1 MFAVM
6 TVAGSDSGG
15 GAGAQADARTFA
27 ACGVFG
33 TSVMTAITAQN
44 TRGVLEVYNLPV
56 KIVVAQMQAVFSDI
70 NVRCVKT
77 GMLATAETA
86 KAVVN
91 ELVRHKIPIVVDP
104 VMAAEA
110 GGRLLVGELRDAFA
124 RLLPEA
130 TVVTPNVR
138 EAEAISGITIR
149 SIDDMKRA
157 AVEIY
162 ATGPKSVIVTGGH
175 MAGTDVLYDGD
186 FEMLRGRLIKA
197 GTHGA
202 GCTFS
207 AGVAAFLA
215 RGFSVRQSACM
226 AKSFVTDAIQ
236 ESNVIGSGAG
246 VVNQVARTSK
256 MAARYLAVLDL
267 EAALRTIKTI
277 NLELIPEVGS
287 NLAAAISGAKK
298 LTDVAAV
305 KVRIV
310 RDGQV
315 IKPAGCVAFGA
326 SRNTARA
333 ILTALRYNANIT
345 SAMNVRYSDDFFSAC
360 QELNL
365 YTKSF
370 ERTEDFEGM
379 NRVESGMARAI
390 ERGATRSRAVPDV
403 VYIRTGGKE
412 PKALV
417 FGRSAQHVAKTM
429 VKISSKL

>member
-6 TVAGSDSGG
+6 TIAGSDSGG

-33 TSVMTAITAQN
+33 TSVITAVTAQN
-44 TRGVLEVYNLPV
+44 TLGVLEVYDLPV
-56 KIVVAQMQAVFSDI
+56 RVVVAQMQAVFSDI

-86 KAVVN
+86 EAVVN
-91 ELVRHKIPIVVDP
+91 ELVQHKTQIVVDP
-104 VMAAEA
+104 VMAAET
-110 GGRLLVGELRDAFA
+110 GGQLLIGELKEVLS

-130 TVVTPNVR
+130 TVTTPNVR
-138 EAEAISGITIR
+138 EAEAISGVAIR

-162 ATGPKSVIVTGGH
+162 AKGPQSVIVTGGH
-175 MAGTDVLYDGD
+175 LTGTDVLYDGE
-186 FEMLRGRLIKA
+186 FEMLRGRLIKT

-207 AGVAAFLA
+207 ASVAAFLA
-215 RGFSVRQSACM
+215 KGYSVCQSAFM
-226 AKSFVTDAIQ
+226 AKSFVRDAIK
-236 ESNVIGSGAG
+236 ESEVIGSGAG
-246 VVNQVARTSK
+246 VVNQVARTSE
-256 MAARYLAVLDL
+256 MAARYLAVLDV

-277 NLELIPEVGS
+277 NLDLIPDVGS
-287 NLAAAISGAKK
+287 NLAVAISGAKK

-305 KVRIV
+305 KGRIV

-333 ILTALRYNANIT
+333 ILAASRYDASIK
-345 SAMNVRYSDDFFSAC
+345 SAMNVQCSDDFLAAC

-365 YTKSF
+365 YAESF
-370 ERTEDFEGM
+370 ERTEKLEGM

-390 ERGATRSRAVPDV
+390 ERGVAHSGAVPDV
-403 VYIRTGGKE
+403 IYGQRVGKE
-412 PKALV
+412 RKALV
-417 FGRSAQHVAKTM
+417 FGHSAQQVGKTM

>member
-1 MFAVM
+1 MIAVM

-33 TSVMTAITAQN
+33 TFVITAITAQN

-70 NVRCVKT
+70 DVRCVKT

-86 KAVVN
+86 KAVIN
-91 ELVRHKIPIVVDP
+91 ELVRHKISIVVDP

-110 GGRLLVGELRDAFA
+110 GGRLLVGELRDALT

-138 EAEAISGITIR
+138 EAEAISGVAIR

-162 ATGPKSVIVTGGH
+162 AAGAQSVIVTGGH
-175 MAGTDVLYDGD
+175 MAGTDVFYDGD
-186 FEMLRGRLIKA
+186 FAMLRGRLIKA

-207 AGVAAFLA
+207 TSVAAFLA
-215 RGFSVRQSACM
+215 RGYSVRQSASM
-226 AKSFVTDAIQ
+226 AKSFVTDAIR
-236 ESNVIGSGAG
+236 ESEVIGSGAG
-246 VVNQVARTSK
+246 VVNQVARTSE

-267 EAALRTIKTI
+267 KAALRTIKTI
-277 NLELIPEVGS
+277 NLDLIPEVGS
-287 NLAAAISGAKK
+287 NLAVAIKGAKR

-305 KVRIV
+305 KGRIV
-310 RDGQV
+310 RDGRV
-315 IKPAGCVAFGA
+315 IKPAGCVAFGV
-326 SRNTARA
+326 SRNPARA
-333 ILTALRYNANIT
+333 ILAALRYDANIK
-345 SAMNVRYSDDFFSAC
+345 SAMNVRGSDDFFSAC

-365 YTKSF
+365 HAESF

-390 ERGATRSRAVPDV
+390 ERGVTHSGSVPDV
-403 VYIRTGGKE
+403 MWSRSVGKE

-417 FGRSAQHVAKTM
+417 FGQSAQQVAKTM

>member
-1 MFAVM
+1 
-6 TVAGSDSGG
+6 
-15 GAGAQADARTFA
+15 
-27 ACGVFG
+27 
-33 TSVMTAITAQN
+33 
-44 TRGVLEVYNLPV
+44 
-56 KIVVAQMQAVFSDI
+56 MQAVFSDI

-86 KAVVN
+86 KAVAN
-91 ELVRHKIPIVVDP
+91 ELAQHEIPIVVDP

-110 GGRLLVGELRDAFA
+110 GGRLFMGELRDAFA
-124 RLLPEA
+124 RLLPKA

-138 EAEAISGITIR
+138 EAEAMCGVAIR

-162 ATGPKSVIVTGGH
+162 AKGPQSVIVTGGH

-207 AGVAAFLA
+207 ASVAAFLA
-215 RGFSVRQSACM
+215 RGYSVRQSAFM
-226 AKSFVTDAIQ
+226 AKSFVTEAIR
-236 ESNVIGSGAG
+236 ESDVVGSGDG
-246 VVNQVARTSK
+246 VVNQVAQTSE
-256 MAARYLAVLDL
+256 MAARYLALLDV

-287 NLAAAISGAKK
+287 NLAVAISGAKK

-310 RDGQV
+310 RNRRV

-333 ILTALRYNANIT
+333 ILAALRYDSRVK
-345 SAMNVRYSDDFFSAC
+345 SAMNVRYSDGFFSAC

-365 YTKSF
+365 YAESF
-370 ERTEDFEGM
+370 ERTGLDGM
-379 NRVESGMARAI
+379 TRMESGMVRAI
-390 ERGATRSRAVPDV
+390 ERSATRRGAVPDV
-403 VYIRTGGKE
+403 IYNRSVGKG
-412 PKALV
+412 PQALV
-417 FGRSAQHVAKTM
+417 FGHSAQQVAKTM